1 MQEQYLFALHYP
13 GDGVEWGMMM
23 QRFMLALMLVIGG
36 FIAGMQHFA
45 HTIRVNAT
53 PVQLQGSVDDTGIA
67 VVTGSGGRIEA
78 GLTLLLAGEGGRM
91 LISGIGEGVSKEDIL
106 RLATTDAHFSAD
118 EVTTLMGCCID
129 LGPAARNTRGNA
141 DETRL
146 WAEANALSTII
157 LVTADFH
164 VPRALVEFR
173 RQMPERKVVPHAV
186 PTRGL
191 GLDANG
197 RTQWWQSGVR
207 LLTVSREY
215 GKYLASLV
223 A

>member
-53 PVQLQGSVDDTGIA
+53 PVQLQGSIDETGIA

-106 RLATTDAHFSAD
+106 RVATTDAHFSAD

-129 LGPAARNTRGNA
+129 LGLRPA
-141 DETRL
+141 
-146 WAEANALSTII
+146 I
-157 LVTADFH
+157 
-164 VPRALVEFR
+164 P
-173 RQMPERKVVPHAV
+173 AV
-186 PTRGL
+186 MLMKPAIGQRPTRSAPSFWSQL
-191 GLDANG
+191 IFMCRAHWSSFDARCPNAKSSPMQYQHAGWALMPMAGPNG
-197 RTQWWQSGVR
+197 GNRAFVC
-207 LLTVSREY
+207 
-215 GKYLASLV
+215 
-223 A
+223 